1 MVHYLEKFDVGAM
14 MNFKIRAEYHF
25 NIIHNNAILEKLV
38 SVFWFHVQKIKK
50 NNKLNIFFLNF

>member
-1 MVHYLEKFDVGAM
+1 MSHYLEKFDVGAM

-50 NNKLNIFFLNF
+50 NNK